1 MRCATSQKPKKWR
14 HWLSL
19 AQWRYNTNYHSTLKV
34 SPFQALFGYPPPMM
48 TLQAAE
54 TPKLEEVR
62 IFLKDRT
69 LWLSILK
76 DNLTNAQQR
85 MKFQA
90 DKHRTER
97 EFIPGDWVYLR
108 LQPYRQASISMR
120 RDFKLAPRFYGP
132 FQITEKV
139 GAVAYKLDLPAG
151 SLIHPVFHVSL
162 LKKSW
167 VLQI

>member
-1 MRCATSQKPKKWR
+1 
-14 HWLSL
+14 
-19 AQWRYNTNYHSTLKV
+19 
-34 SPFQALFGYPPPMM
+34 MM

-132 FQITEKV
+132 FQIK
-139 GAVAYKLDLPAG
+139 
-151 SLIHPVFHVSL
+151 
-162 LKKSW
+162 
-167 VLQI
+167 